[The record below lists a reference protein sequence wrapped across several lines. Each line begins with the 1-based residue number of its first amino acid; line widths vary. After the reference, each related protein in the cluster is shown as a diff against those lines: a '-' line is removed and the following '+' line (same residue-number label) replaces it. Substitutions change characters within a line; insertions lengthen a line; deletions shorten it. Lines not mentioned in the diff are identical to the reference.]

1 MNRRYLNSDN
11 IAILASDSINKLEV
25 VYMTWIPFLC
35 LGIGLLI
42 GIKKLPDN
50 ILKLVDWIIN
60 IALIVLML
68 TIGMNIGINE
78 SVMLNLGTIG
88 INCAVIAISAIVFS
102 VALVLL
108 VEKTILPLDILREK
122 LYAEDLNVNKEVDID
137 KKKDKKTSPLV
148 WIMPINIVAGVI
160 IGYFLLSDKQVGLLD
175 YTLMGSLIFLYIGVG
190 ISLGT
195 NHKVFG
201 YIKILGFRIVYI
213 SIAIFVGSILGGLLA
228 GLVLHVPIHI
238 AIISASGMSYYSIT
252 GAYMTQGYGIE
263 AGTYGFVVNVMR
275 EFFTVLLLPLLIKI
289 SKSCPIAGGAAGNM
303 DTMLVPVTK
312 FVGAELGLVAL
323 ITGVI
328 LTFSVP
334 FILPFLY
341 VIL

>member
-1 MNRRYLNSDN
+1 MMTWLPFFCLGAGLLLGIRKLSDN
-11 IAILASDSINKLEV
+11 VLR
-25 VYMTWIPFLC
+25 
-35 LGIGLLI
+35 
-42 GIKKLPDN
+42 
-50 ILKLVDWIIN
+50 LVDWIIN

-68 TIGMNIGINE
+68 TIGMNIGIND

-88 INCAVIAISAIVFS
+88 INCAVIAISAIAFS
-102 VALVLL
+102 VALVLF

-122 LYAEDLNVNKEVDID
+122 LYAENLNVNKEVDID
-137 KKKDKKTSPLV
+137 KEKEKKTSPLV
-148 WIMPINIVAGVI
+148 WIMPISIVAGI
-160 IGYFLLSDKQVGLLD
+160 IVGYFLLSDKHVGLLG

-190 ISLGT
+190 ISLRT
-195 NHKVFG
+195 NRKVFG
-201 YIKILGFRIVYI
+201 YIKILGFRVVYI
-213 SIAIFVGSILGGLLA
+213 SIAIFVGSILGGLLS

-238 AIISASGMSYYSIT
+238 SVISASGMSYYSIT

-263 AGTYGFVVNVMR
+263 AGTYGFVVNGMQ
-275 EFFTVLLLPLLIKI
+275 EFFTVLLLPLLIKV
-289 SKSCPIAGGAAGNM
+289 SKGSPIAGGAAGNM

-328 LTFSVP
+328 LTFAVP

-341 VIL
+341 GIL

>member
-1 MNRRYLNSDN
+1 MTWLPFFCLGAGLLLGIRKLSDN
-11 IAILASDSINKLEV
+11 V
-25 VYMTWIPFLC
+25 
-35 LGIGLLI
+35 
-42 GIKKLPDN
+42 
-50 ILKLVDWIIN
+50 LKLVDWIIN

-68 TIGMNIGINE
+68 TIGMNIGIND

-88 INCAVIAISAIVFS
+88 INCAVIAISAIAFS

-122 LYAEDLNVNKEVDID
+122 LYAENLNVNKEVDID
-137 KKKDKKTSPLV
+137 KEKEKKTSPLV
-148 WIMPINIVAGVI
+148 WIMPISIVAGI
-160 IGYFLLSDKQVGLLD
+160 IVGYFLLSDKQVGLLG

-195 NHKVFG
+195 NRKVFG
-201 YIKILGFRIVYI
+201 YIKILGFKVVYI
-213 SIAIFVGSILGGLLA
+213 SIAIFVGSILGGLLS

-238 AIISASGMSYYSIT
+238 SVISASGMSYYSIT

-263 AGTYGFVVNVMR
+263 SGTYGFVVNVMR
-275 EFFTVLLLPLLIKI
+275 EFFTVLLLPLLIRI
-289 SKSCPIAGGAAGNM
+289 SKGSPIAGGAAGNM

-312 FVGAELGLVAL
+312 FVAAEVGLVAL

-328 LTFSVP
+328 LTFAVP

-341 VIL
+341 GIL